1 MSASNG
7 LSSPYEPSD
16 GVDAQSR
23 LADNQGH
30 VGFGEVNAE
39 EDAARI
45 FGTLKAHLLGIEH
58 DAAQKS
64 AGYAWSFIRSG
75 RTSIVPRYEP
85 CGAVRN
91 NQERDLVGKRQ
102 VPSKEV
108 QSYEAC

>member
-64 AGYAWSFIRSG
+64 AWIRLVIHTIG
-75 RTSIVPRYEP
+75 AYLNRTTLR
-85 CGAVRN
+85 AVRS
-91 NQERDLVGKRQ
+91 R
-102 VPSKEV
+102 
-108 QSYEAC
+108 